1 MGILAILEKMTFFT
15 QKILFFKIE
24 SCLSLVDRFR
34 IELFDTIFKIRKKI
48 KNESCLVTPY
58 NIMPWVY
65 ISEKTQSN
73 VILKETEVGL

>member
-1 MGILAILEKMTFFT
+1 MTT
-15 QKILFFKIE
+15 KTIYTIY
-24 SCLSLVDRFR
+24 DRA
-34 IELFDTIFKIRKKI
+34 D
-48 KNESCLVTPY
+48 SVVTPY